1 MNKNKNEV
9 RLIFDKFAK
18 NLKKNL
24 LWYSLITIGIGWA
37 LGLAFPS
44 FAKTHKTS
52 LINLTTVLVFL
63 MIYPM
68 MVNPNLE
75 RIPKVLKEP
84 KPVLLSLAYN
94 FVLTPIVAFL
104 LVRGF
109 IHDPNLA
116 LGFLLI
122 MLVPGSS
129 MSIAYTNLPGG
140 DLITWPDKAFGPRDK
155 PSGMASI
162 YPLIHTPDQQTLKAV
177 RVT

>member
-1 MNKNKNEV
+1 MT
-9 RLIFDKFAK
+9 LIFDKLAK
-18 NLKKNL
+18 DLKKNL

-52 LINLTTVLVFL
+52 LTNLTTVLVFL

-68 MVNPNLE
+68 MNLNLE

-84 KPVLLSLAYN
+84 KPVLLSLTYN

-104 LVRGF
+104 LVRDF
-109 IHDPNLA
+109 THEPNLA
-116 LGFLLI
+116 PGFLLV

-129 MSIAYTNLPGG
+129 MSIAYTNLAGG
-140 DLITWPDKAFGPRDK
+140 DLITWLDKAFGPRDK

-162 YPLIHTPDQQTLKAV
+162 YPADTHP
-177 RVT
+177 